1 MGENSVILIDVDS
14 VWRKNVKAML
24 TKYGHWV
31 VGEAG
36 DGLSAIKLVRTR
48 EPDLLII
55 DAALTG
61 GMDGLQV
68 AKIVHED
75 KLAPVIATSTS
86 GQQGILER
94 AKEARVFAL
103 LIKPFGE
110 SSLIPAVELALSN
123 YKEITALEQKIKN
136 LQETLE
142 TRKILE
148 RAKGILMENQG
159 LTEAEAFKR
168 LQRQSMNKRVSIRLV
183 AEAVIMAHSLNK

>member
-1 MGENSVILIDVDS
+1 MGENRVILIDADS

-55 DAALTG
+55 AADLPG

-86 GQQGILER
+86 GRQGILEK
-94 AKEARVFAL
+94 AKEARVSAL
-103 LIKPFGE
+103 LIKPLGE
-110 SSLIPAVELALSN
+110 SSLLPAVELALSN
-123 YKEITALEQKIKN
+123 YQEITALEQKIKD

-148 RAKGILMENQG
+148 RAKGILMETQG

-168 LQRQSMNKRVSIRLV
+168 MQRQSMNKRVSIRLV